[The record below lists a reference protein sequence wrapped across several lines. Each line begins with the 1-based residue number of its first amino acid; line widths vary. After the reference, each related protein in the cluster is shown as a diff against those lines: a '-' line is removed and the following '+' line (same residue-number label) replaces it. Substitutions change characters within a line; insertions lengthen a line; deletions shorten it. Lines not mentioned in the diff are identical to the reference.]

1 MKKNLIYAL
10 ALASSMMAC
19 TDDYTNWAAP
29 QKADPE
35 PAFSVSLTVAPVAAI
50 DLATV
55 TTESVQVFTPTLTT
69 DAEGAET
76 SYTLVLDTEHKLAAD
91 TEGQV
96 LVADLATAVSDI
108 FGMRPTERTMNATV
122 EAYVAVN
129 GASVKS
135 TAAVEIKVTP
145 VAPVIESTYY
155 LIGTNNGWALDNSTP
170 FTHSDADVYDDPV
183 FTVTIPAPVDA
194 GTGERVDMYFKV
206 APQSAID
213 NADWNVVYG
222 CTTDGDTSLTGNLV
236 AGGNAG
242 AMMQPATDGALYYQ
256 ISVNMLEGTYT
267 ITPLAFGEF
276 IWIPGDHQNWNP
288 ATAPRLRSANS
299 DGIYTGF
306 CYLDGGFKFTQQP
319 DWGEEYN
326 SGHFPN
332 MCNNLSAGDGGNIV
346 INQAGFYYLE
356 ADVPNGTLTAT
367 LVESWG
373 AIGSAV
379 PTGWDAEVPLTW
391 NAEKGCWSGTTTLS
405 AGELKFRMNNDWE
418 APTDLGGAL
427 DDLVNKGDNI
437 AITADQTGTY
447 LIELYLQRTDS
458 EKMYATLTAE

>member
-10 ALASSMMAC
+10 ALASSMMAAC
-19 TDDYTNWAAP
+19 TDDYTDWAAP
-29 QKADPE
+29 QQADPE
-35 PAFSVSLTVAPVAAI
+35 PAFSVSLAVAPVAAI

-76 SYTLVLDTEHKLAAD
+76 SYTVVLDAAHELAAD
-91 TEGQV
+91 AEGQV
-96 LVADLATAVSDI
+96 IVSDLAAAVTDI

-145 VAPVIESTYY
+145 VAPVIESAYY
-155 LIGTNNGWALDNSTP
+155 LIGTNNGWALDASTP
-170 FTHSDADVYDDPV
+170 FTHSGADVYDDPV
-183 FTVTIPAPVDA
+183 FTVTIDAPVDA
-194 GTGERVDMYFKV
+194 ETGARVDMYFKV

-222 CTTDGDTSLTGNLV
+222 CATDGDTSLEGNLV
-236 AGGNAG
+236 AGGSAG

-267 ITPLAFGEF
+267 ITPLSFGEF
-276 IWIPGDHQNWNP
+276 IWIPGDHQSWAP
-288 ATAPRLRSANS
+288 STAPRLRSANS

-319 DWGEEYN
+319 EWVNDKEYN
-326 SGHFPN
+326 SSHFPN
-332 MCNNLSAGDGGNIV
+332 MGSNLSAGDGGNIV
-346 INQAGFYYLE
+346 IDQAGFYYLV
-356 ADVPNGTLTAT
+356 ADIPTGTLTAT
-367 LVESWG
+367 LIDSWG
-373 AIGSAV
+373 IVGDAAGSWDIDMPMA
-379 PTGWDAEVPLTW
+379 WDA
-391 NAEKGCWSGTTTLS
+391 AKGCWSTTAELA
-405 AGELKFRMNNDWE
+405 AGAIKFRANGGWDISV
-418 APTDLGGAL
+418 GGASF
-427 DDLVNKGDNI
+427 DDLTEANGDNLNVE
-437 AITADQTGTY
+437 AGTY